1 LSPRLDLPLALAA
14 WLLGFRWL
22 VHTGSFA
29 LLTALAVAAALR
41 LALGDPSTRGL
52 LRWPGGRALL
62 LGAAVGLLAT
72 AATYLLYPP
81 LARALPGLAESTA
94 ALYRLLGAASFAP
107 GLLPLLLLVVGASEE
122 VVWRGRGLA
131 PASGPSLGQGDVER
145 ALGSA
150 ALYGLAHVAS
160 GSWLL
165 PLLAFG
171 CGAGWGLLRLATGSL
186 WPPILAH
193 LVWSGTVLALFPLAG

>member
-22 VHTGSFA
+22 VHSGSFA
-29 LLTALAVAAALR
+29 LLTVLVVAVALR
-41 LALGDPSTRGL
+41 LAVGDPVTRGL
-52 LRWPGGRALL
+52 LRWPSRPALFW
-62 LGAAVGLLAT
+62 GAVVGLLST
-72 AATYLLYPP
+72 AATYLLYRP
-81 LARALPGLAESTA
+81 LAWALPALAESTA
-94 ALYRLLGAASFAP
+94 GLYRLLGAASFAP
-107 GLLPLLLLVVGASEE
+107 GLLPLLLLVVGVSEE

-131 PASGPSLGQGDVER
+131 PASGSSLGPGDVER

-150 ALYGLAHVAS
+150 ALYGMAHVGS

-186 WPPILAH
+186 WAPLLAH
-193 LVWSGTVLALFPLAG
+193 VIWSGTVLALFPLAG